1 MFGGWL
7 DLIVIVLMTLAAAT
21 TGSIFK
27 PGPFY
32 DTLEKPSWN
41 PPDWLFPIAWT
52 ILYIMIAAAGW
63 LVWRE
68 VGLSVVMVIWAA
80 QLVFNALWSYLAFGR
95 QRFDWAFY
103 ELTFLWLSTALF
115 TVMSWPISQTA
126 SALFMPYLAWVTFA
140 GVLNLTIWRLNP
152 RRAAGVHSGG

>member
-103 ELTFLWLSTALF
+103 ELTFSGSRRPCSRSCPGRSARPRRR
-115 TVMSWPISQTA
+115 SSCPISPG
-126 SALFMPYLAWVTFA
+126 S
-140 GVLNLTIWRLNP
+140 
-152 RRAAGVHSGG
+152 HSPVC